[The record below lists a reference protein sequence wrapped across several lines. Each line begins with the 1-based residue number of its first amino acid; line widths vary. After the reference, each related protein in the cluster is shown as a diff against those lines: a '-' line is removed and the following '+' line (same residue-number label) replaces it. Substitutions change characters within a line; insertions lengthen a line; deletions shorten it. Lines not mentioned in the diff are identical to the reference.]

1 MARVATATVL
11 LLPFILTF
19 MRVVAAEGGG
29 LKLRRQKREW
39 IIPPTRLKEN
49 VDYTSREY
57 IAKIRSDKQY
67 TSKVTY
73 SLTGIG
79 ADQNPS
85 HLFTVNK
92 EKGLVRIN
100 GILDREKTASYHL
113 LGVAR
118 YDNGSKAENDIDL
131 RIFVEDQ
138 NDCQPVFVFGQSG
151 SVNES
156 SAAETVV
163 MKVIATD
170 ADEVN
175 TLHSKIYYSIVQKS
189 SSDSMFAI
197 NYETGEIMV
206 RQTTLDRETQDTYI
220 LTVKGS
226 DMNGEMGGNSG
237 TGQVVIKIL
246 DINDNIPTLEKE
258 SYEGSVEENTVNV
271 EVLRIKAID
280 MDLKYTENWLAVF
293 TIVTGNEA
301 GYFTITTHSKTNEG
315 IIMITKALDYE
326 ELKVLNLAISVS
338 NKAVYYF
345 GSSSTSGGIGG
356 GGVIGGG
363 ITGGGKTYPIKINVV
378 NQKEGPK
385 FQPMVK
391 VVTISEDSTTVTI
404 NKVITTYA
412 AIDSETLLTA
422 TNVRYAKIYDIDNW
436 LIIDE
441 KTAEIK
447 LNKVPD
453 RESKYL
459 VNGTYYAKIIAIT
472 TDLPSKTATGTIA
485 IQVEDFNDHCPILTA
500 TTTTMCLGDTAVYV
514 TAVDGDTFPN
524 GAPFKFRVIQEDS
537 KQKWKVEHLN
547 ATTAILRDHAHLW
560 PGHYKVAV
568 EISDQQGK
576 ACADVQI
583 LTMVVCTCDQVNKVC
598 FAQVTG
604 KDVTLGAS
612 AILLLLLGLLLL
624 LLVPLLLLFCLCGGV
639 ASIGDFKAI
648 PFDTKEHLIPYHTEG
663 QGEDKE
669 VPLLQIPVEIH
680 GSVKAVDLA
689 KYGGKRGFI
698 GGAGAEGGSAGGVL
712 GDRFTSWAM
721 ITGEHHHSH
730 GSHQPSGRVEVD
742 YGKSGVTMTG
752 HEHSYFSRY
761 GAGAYDGIA
770 LSEGVLEEYYS
781 AKANHVA
788 QNDQQRDD
796 LLIYDYEGQG
806 SPVGSVGCC
815 SLLGT
820 DDDLDFL
827 NDLGPKFKTLAKIC
841 QGSIA
846 MEAETVNVSVSSPRP
861 RPTTST
867 HTEVSRDTALNVNT
881 LNTSS
886 ITSTSSTPL
895 QESLVTQAQGSATIR
910 KVHIQ
915 ENKVMP
921 NQTLFIQQP
930 PMYYAAAPTMYVV
943 EPQPQLVL
951 VEQRGGGGYVCAQQA
966 VSQVG
971 VGMGQGMVDV
981 GGLHGSQG
989 MMLVERQVGA
999 GGSGEGHGHVVM
1011 GASQVLQGAD
1021 HANTRGGH
1029 VITETSQ
1036 TITRGAQ
1043 VLQGPGQT
1051 MIGKGHLSPG
1061 GSFSQGSLSGSR
1073 KVLVVESG
1081 SGSASA
1087 AGGSASLGAAQV
1099 TMQRGQ
1105 GLEVKGH
1112 SIEVRSQ
1119 NGASSLSSSS
1129 LCGTAGS
1136 NEASA
1141 TAGTVTTT
1149 PTAAPHSSS
1158 HTAVVQEKKISITEK
1173 HVETSTVS

>member
-1 MARVATATVL
+1 MARLATATVL
-11 LLPFILTF
+11 LLPFILTCLC
-19 MRVVAAEGGG
+19 VVAAEGGG

-39 IIPPTRLKEN
+39 IIPPKRLKEN
-49 VDYTSREY
+49 VDYTRQEY
-57 IAKIRSDKQY
+57 IAKIRSDEQY

-79 ADQNPS
+79 ADQNPRS
-85 HLFTVNK
+85 LFTVNPNT
-92 EKGLVRIN
+92 GLVRVN
-100 GILDREKTASYHL
+100 GILDREKIPSYHL
-113 LGVAR
+113 LGVAT
-118 YDNGSKAENDIDL
+118 YNNGSKAEKDIDL
-131 RIFVEDQ
+131 RIYVEDE

-163 MKVIATD
+163 MKVIAKD

-175 TLHSKIYYSIVQKS
+175 TLHSQIYYSIVQKS

-197 NYETGEIMV
+197 NYQTGEIMV

-226 DMNGEMGGNSG
+226 DMNGAMGGNSG

-258 SYEGSVEENTVNV
+258 SYEVSVEENTVNV
-271 EVLRIKAID
+271 EVLRIKAT
-280 MDLKYTENWLAVF
+280 DLDLMYTENWLAVF
-293 TIVTGNEA
+293 TIITGNEA
-301 GYFTITTHSKTNEG
+301 GYFTITTDSKTNEG

-345 GSSSTSGGIGG
+345 GSSSMSGGIGG
-356 GGVIGGG
+356 GRVAGGVL
-363 ITGGGKTYPIKINVV
+363 TGGGKTYPIKINVI

-385 FQPMVK
+385 FQPTVK

-412 AIDSETLLTA
+412 AIDSDTLLTA
-422 TNVRYAKIYDIDNW
+422 TNVRYAKISDVDNW

-500 TTTTMCLGDTAVYV
+500 MATTMCLGDTAVYV

-524 GAPFKFRVIQEDS
+524 GAPFKFRVIQGDS
-537 KQKWKVEHLN
+537 KQKWTVEHLN
-547 ATTAILRDHAHLW
+547 ATTAILRDHGHLW

-576 ACADVQI
+576 ACADIQI
-583 LTMVVCTCDQVNKVC
+583 LNVVVCTCDQVNKVC
-598 FAQVTG
+598 FARETG

-639 ASIGDFKAI
+639 ASIGDFKAM
-648 PFDTKEHLIPYHTEG
+648 PFNTKEHLIPYHTEG

-669 VPLLQIPVEIH
+669 VPLLQIPVAIH
-680 GSVKAVDLA
+680 GSIKVVDLA
-689 KYGGKRGFI
+689 NNRGGMGLIRET
-698 GGAGAEGGSAGGVL
+698 GAAGGVF
-712 GDRFTSWAM
+712 GDDFTPSAINTW
-721 ITGEHHHSH
+721 EYNHSH
-730 GSHQPSGRVEVD
+730 GSHQPSGRVKVS
-742 YGKSGVTMTG
+742 YGVGGGTMTG
-752 HEHSYFSRY
+752 HEQFSRY
-761 GAGAYDGIA
+761 EAGAYDGVA

-781 AKANHVA
+781 AKANHA
-788 QNDQQRDD
+788 TQNDQQRDD

-806 SPVGSVGCC
+806 SLVGSIGCC
-815 SLLGT
+815 SLLGA
-820 DDDLDFL
+820 DDDMDFL
-827 NDLGPKFKTLAKIC
+827 NDLGPKFKTLAKCC

-846 MEAETVNVSVSSPRP
+846 METVNVSVSSLRP

-867 HTEVSRDTALNVNT
+867 HTEVNRDTALNVNT

-886 ITSTSSTPL
+886 TTSSTHL
-895 QESLVTQAQGSATIR
+895 QENLVTRAQGSATIC
-910 KVHIQ
+910 KVQ

-921 NQTLFIQQP
+921 NKTLFIQQP
-930 PMYYAAAPTMYVV
+930 PMYYAAAPTMYMV

-951 VEQRGGGGYVCAQQA
+951 VEQRGGGGYVRAQQA
-966 VSQVG
+966 VSQGG
-971 VGMGQGMVDV
+971 VGMGQGVVQV

-989 MMLVERQVGA
+989 MILLERQVGA
-999 GGSGEGHGHVVM
+999 GGSGEGQGHVVM
-1011 GASQVLQGAD
+1011 GTSQVLQGAG
-1021 HANTRGGH
+1021 HTIIGGGH
-1029 VITETSQ
+1029 VITEMSQ
-1036 TITRGAQ
+1036 TITRGGQ
-1043 VLQGPGQT
+1043 VLQGADQT
-1051 MIGKGHLSPG
+1051 MIGKGHLSSG
-1061 GSFSQGSLSGSR
+1061 GNFSQGSLSGSG
-1073 KVLVVESG
+1073 KVLVVESR
-1081 SGSASA
+1081 SGSVSA
-1087 AGGSASLGAAQV
+1087 AGCSADLGAAQV
-1099 TMQRGQ
+1099 TMLQRGQ
-1105 GLEVKGH
+1105 GLEVKCH
-1112 SIEVRSQ
+1112 SVEVRGQSD
-1119 NGASSLSSSS
+1119 ASSLSSSS

-1141 TAGTVTTT
+1141 TAVKVRTM
-1149 PTAAPHSSS
+1149 PTAAPCSSS
-1158 HTAVVQEKKISITEK
+1158 HTAVVQEKKISVTEK
-1173 HVETSTVS
+1173 YVETSTMA

>member
-1 MARVATATVL
+1 MC
-11 LLPFILTF
+11 
-19 MRVVAAEGGG
+19 GGS
-29 LKLRRQKREW
+29 RREW
-39 IIPPTRLKEN
+39 IIPPKRLKEN
-49 VDYTSREY
+49 VDYTSQEY
-57 IAKIRSDKQY
+57 IAKIRSDEQY

-79 ADQNPS
+79 ADQNPRS
-85 HLFTVNK
+85 LFTVNPNT
-92 EKGLVRIN
+92 GLVRIN
-100 GILDREKTASYHL
+100 GILDREKIPSYHL
-113 LGVAR
+113 LGVAT
-118 YDNGSKAENDIDL
+118 YNNGSKAEKDIDL
-131 RIFVEDQ
+131 RISVEDQ

-156 SAAETVV
+156 SVAETVV
-163 MKVIATD
+163 MKVLATD

-175 TLHSKIYYSIVQKS
+175 TLHSQIYYSIVQKS

-197 NYETGEIMV
+197 NYQTGEIMV
-206 RQTTLDRETQDTYI
+206 RQTTLDRETQDTYT

-226 DMNGEMGGNSG
+226 DMNGAMGGNSG

-258 SYEGSVEENTVNV
+258 SYEGSVLENTVNV
-271 EVLRIKAID
+271 EVLRIKAT
-280 MDLKYTENWLAVF
+280 DLDLMYTENWLAVF
-293 TIVTGNEA
+293 TIITGNEA
-301 GYFTITTHSKTNEG
+301 GYFTITTDSKTNEG

-345 GSSSTSGGIGG
+345 GSSSMSGGIGG
-356 GGVIGGG
+356 GGVAGGVM
-363 ITGGGKTYPIKINVV
+363 TGGGKTYPIKINVI

-412 AIDSETLLTA
+412 AIDSDTLLTA
-422 TNVRYAKIYDIDNW
+422 TNVRYAKKSDVDNW

-500 TTTTMCLGDTAVYV
+500 TATTMCLGDTIVYV
-514 TAVDGDTFPN
+514 KAVDGDTFPN
-524 GAPFKFRVIQEDS
+524 GAPFKFRVIQGDS
-537 KQKWKVEHLN
+537 KQKWTVEHLN
-547 ATTAILRDHAHLW
+547 ATTAILRDHAHMW

-576 ACADVQI
+576 ACADIQI
-583 LTMVVCTCDQVNKVC
+583 LNVDVCTCDQVNKVC
-598 FAQVTG
+598 FAREMG

-612 AILLLLLGLLLL
+612 AILLLLLGLL
-624 LLVPLLLLFCLCGGV
+624 
-639 ASIGDFKAI
+639 
-648 PFDTKEHLIPYHTEG
+648 
-663 QGEDKE
+663 
-669 VPLLQIPVEIH
+669 
-680 GSVKAVDLA
+680 
-689 KYGGKRGFI
+689 
-698 GGAGAEGGSAGGVL
+698 
-712 GDRFTSWAM
+712 
-721 ITGEHHHSH
+721 
-730 GSHQPSGRVEVD
+730 
-742 YGKSGVTMTG
+742 
-752 HEHSYFSRY
+752 
-761 GAGAYDGIA
+761 
-770 LSEGVLEEYYS
+770 
-781 AKANHVA
+781 
-788 QNDQQRDD
+788 DD

-815 SLLGT
+815 SLLGA

-846 MEAETVNVSVSSPRP
+846 MEAETVNMSVSSPRP

-867 HTEVSRDTALNVNT
+867 HTEVNRDTALNVNT

-886 ITSTSSTPL
+886 TTSTSSTPL
-895 QESLVTQAQGSATIR
+895 QENLVTRAQGSATIR
-910 KVHIQ
+910 KVQ

-921 NQTLFIQQP
+921 NKTLFIQQP
-930 PMYYAAAPTMYVV
+930 PMYYAAAPTMYMV

-951 VEQRGGGGYVCAQQA
+951 VEQRGGGGYVRAQQA

-971 VGMGQGMVDV
+971 VGMGQGVVQV

-989 MMLVERQVGA
+989 MILLERQVGA
-999 GGSGEGHGHVVM
+999 GGSGEGQGHVVM
-1011 GASQVLQGAD
+1011 GASQVLQGAG
-1021 HANTRGGH
+1021 HTILRGGH
-1029 VITETSQ
+1029 IITETSQ
-1036 TITRGAQ
+1036 TITRGGQ
-1043 VLQGPGQT
+1043 VLQGADQT

-1061 GSFSQGSLSGSR
+1061 GNFSQGSLSGSR

-1087 AGGSASLGAAQV
+1087 AGCSAGLGAAQV
-1099 TMQRGQ
+1099 TMLQSGQ
-1105 GLEVKGH
+1105 GLEVKCH
-1112 SIEVRSQ
+1112 SVEVRGQS
-1119 NGASSLSSSS
+1119 GASSLSSSS

-1141 TAGTVTTT
+1141 TAVKVTTT
-1149 PTAAPHSSS
+1149 PTAAPCSSS
-1158 HTAVVQEKKISITEK
+1158 HTAVVQEKKISVTEK
-1173 HVETSTVS
+1173 YVETSTIA

>member
-19 MRVVAAEGGG
+19 LCVVAAEGGG

-39 IIPPTRLKEN
+39 IIPPKRLKEN
-49 VDYTSREY
+49 VDYTSQEY
-57 IAKIRSDKQY
+57 ISKIRSDEQY
-67 TSKVTY
+67 MSKVTY

-79 ADQNPS
+79 ADQNPRS
-85 HLFTVNK
+85 LFTVNPNT
-92 EKGLVRIN
+92 GLVRVN
-100 GILDREKTASYHL
+100 GILDREKIPSYHL
-113 LGVAR
+113 LGVAT
-118 YDNGSKAENDIDL
+118 YNNGSRAEKDIDL
-131 RIFVEDQ
+131 HISVEDQ

-163 MKVIATD
+163 MKVLATD

-175 TLHSKIYYSIVQKS
+175 TLHSQIYYSIVQKS

-197 NYETGEIMV
+197 NYQTGEIMV
-206 RQTTLDRETQDTYI
+206 RQTTLDRETQDTYT

-226 DMNGEMGGNSG
+226 DMNGAMGGNSG

-258 SYEGSVEENTVNV
+258 YYEGSVLENTVNV
-271 EVLRIKAID
+271 EVLRIKAT
-280 MDLKYTENWLAVF
+280 DLDLMYTENWLAVF
-293 TIVTGNEA
+293 TIITGNEA
-301 GYFTITTHSKTNEG
+301 GYFTITTDSKTNEG

-326 ELKVLNLAISVS
+326 DLKVLNLAISVS

-356 GGVIGGG
+356 GGVAGGG
-363 ITGGGKTYPIKINVV
+363 MTGGGKTYPIKINVI
-378 NQKEGPK
+378 NQKEGPR

-412 AIDSETLLTA
+412 AIDSDTLLTA
-422 TNVRYAKIYDIDNW
+422 TNVRYAKKSDVDNW

-500 TTTTMCLGDTAVYV
+500 TATTMCLGDTTVYV
-514 TAVDGDTFPN
+514 KAVDGDTFPN
-524 GAPFKFRVIQEDS
+524 GAPFKFRVIQGDS
-537 KQKWKVEHLN
+537 KQKWTVEHLN
-547 ATTAILRDHAHLW
+547 ATTAILRDHAHMW

-576 ACADVQI
+576 ACADIQI
-583 LTMVVCTCDQVNKVC
+583 LNVDVCTCDQVNKVC
-598 FAQVTG
+598 FAWKMG

-639 ASIGDFKAI
+639 ASICDFKAM

-663 QGEDKE
+663 KGEDKE
-669 VPLLQIPVEIH
+669 IPLLQIPVAID
-680 GSVKAVDLA
+680 GSIKVVDLA
-689 KYGGKRGFI
+689 NNGEGMGLIRD
-698 GGAGAEGGSAGGVL
+698 AGAAGGSAGGVF
-712 GDRFTSWAM
+712 GDGFTPSAISTW
-721 ITGEHHHSH
+721 EHNHSH
-730 GSHQPSGRVEVD
+730 GSHQPSGRVKVS
-742 YGKSGVTMTG
+742 YGVGGGTMTG
-752 HEHSYFSRY
+752 HEHFSRY
-761 GAGAYDGIA
+761 GAGAYDGVA
-770 LSEGVLEEYYS
+770 LSEGDLKEYYS
-781 AKANHVA
+781 AKANHAA

-815 SLLGT
+815 SLLGA

-846 MEAETVNVSVSSPRP
+846 MEAETVNMSVSSPRP

-867 HTEVSRDTALNVNT
+867 HTEVNRDTALNVNT

-886 ITSTSSTPL
+886 TTSTSSTPL
-895 QESLVTQAQGSATIR
+895 QENLVTRAQGSATIR
-910 KVHIQ
+910 KVQ

-921 NQTLFIQQP
+921 NKTLFIQQP
-930 PMYYAAAPTMYVV
+930 PMYYAAAPTMYMV

-951 VEQRGGGGYVCAQQA
+951 VEQRGGGGYVRAQQA

-971 VGMGQGMVDV
+971 VGMGQGVVQV

-989 MMLVERQVGA
+989 MISLERQVGA
-999 GGSGEGHGHVVM
+999 GGSGEGQGHVVM
-1011 GASQVLQGAD
+1011 GASQVLQGAG
-1021 HANTRGGH
+1021 HTILGGGH
-1029 VITETSQ
+1029 IITETSQ
-1036 TITRGAQ
+1036 TITRGGQ
-1043 VLQGPGQT
+1043 FLQGADQT
-1051 MIGKGHLSPG
+1051 MIGKDHLSPG
-1061 GSFSQGSLSGSR
+1061 GNFSQGSLSGSR

-1087 AGGSASLGAAQV
+1087 AGCSAGLGAAQV
-1099 TMQRGQ
+1099 IMLQRGQ
-1105 GLEVKGH
+1105 GLEVKCH
-1112 SIEVRSQ
+1112 SVEVRGQ
-1119 NGASSLSSSS
+1119 GDASSLRSSS

-1141 TAGTVTTT
+1141 TAVKVTTT
-1149 PTAAPHSSS
+1149 PTAAPCSSS
-1158 HTAVVQEKKISITEK
+1158 HTAVVQEKKISVTEK
-1173 HVETSTVS
+1173 YVETSTIA

>member
-19 MRVVAAEGGG
+19 LCVVAAEGGG

-39 IIPPTRLKEN
+39 IIPPKRLKEN
-49 VDYTSREY
+49 VDYTSQEY
-57 IAKIRSDKQY
+57 IAKIRSDEQY

-79 ADQNPS
+79 ADQNPRS
-85 HLFTVNK
+85 LFTVNPNT
-92 EKGLVRIN
+92 GLVRIN
-100 GILDREKTASYHL
+100 GILDREKIPSYHL
-113 LGVAR
+113 LGVAT
-118 YDNGSKAENDIDL
+118 YNNGSKAEKDIDL
-131 RIFVEDQ
+131 RISVEDQ

-163 MKVIATD
+163 MKVLATD

-175 TLHSKIYYSIVQKS
+175 TPHSQIYYSIVQKS

-197 NYETGEIMV
+197 NYQTGEIMV

-226 DMNGEMGGNSG
+226 DMNGAMGGNSG
-237 TGQVVIKIL
+237 TGQVVINIL

-258 SYEGSVEENTVNV
+258 SYEGSVLENTVNV
-271 EVLRIKAID
+271 EVLRIKAT
-280 MDLKYTENWLAVF
+280 DLDLMYTENWLAVF
-293 TIVTGNEA
+293 TIISGNEA
-301 GYFTITTHSKTNEG
+301 GYFTITTDSMTNEG

-338 NKAVYYF
+338 NKAVYNF
-345 GSSSTSGGIGG
+345 GASSTSGGIGG
-356 GGVIGGG
+356 GGVAGGG
-363 ITGGGKTYPIKINVV
+363 MTGGGKTYPIKINVI

-412 AIDSETLLTA
+412 AIDSDTLLTA
-422 TNVRYAKIYDIDNW
+422 TNVRYAKKSDVDNW
-436 LIIDE
+436 LIIDG

-500 TTTTMCLGDTAVYV
+500 TATTMCLGDTAVYV

-524 GAPFKFRVIQEDS
+524 GAPFKFRVIQGDS
-537 KQKWKVEHLN
+537 KQKWTLEHLN
-547 ATTAILRDHAHLW
+547 ATTAILRDHAHMW
-560 PGHYKVAV
+560 PGHYKVVV

-576 ACADVQI
+576 ACADIQI
-583 LTMVVCTCDQVNKVC
+583 LNVVVCTCDQVNKVC
-598 FAQVTG
+598 FARETG

-612 AILLLLLGLLLL
+612 AILLLLLSLLLL

-639 ASIGDFKAI
+639 ASIGDFKAM

-669 VPLLQIPVEIH
+669 VPLLQIPVAID
-680 GSVKAVDLA
+680 GSIKVVDLA
-689 KYGGKRGFI
+689 NNGGGMGLIRD
-698 GGAGAEGGSAGGVL
+698 AGAAGGSAGGVF
-712 GDRFTSWAM
+712 GDSFTRSAINTW
-721 ITGEHHHSH
+721 EHNHSH
-730 GSHQPSGRVEVD
+730 GSHQPSGRVKVS
-742 YGKSGVTMTG
+742 YGVGGGTMTG
-752 HEHSYFSRY
+752 HEHFSRY
-761 GAGAYDGIA
+761 GAGAYDGVA

-781 AKANHVA
+781 AKANHA
-788 QNDQQRDD
+788 ARNDQQRDD

-815 SLLGT
+815 SLLGA

-846 MEAETVNVSVSSPRP
+846 MEAETVNMSVSSPRP
-861 RPTTST
+861 KPTTST
-867 HTEVSRDTALNVNT
+867 HTEVNRDTALNVNT

-886 ITSTSSTPL
+886 TSSTSSTRL
-895 QESLVTQAQGSATIR
+895 QENLVPRAQGSATIR
-910 KVHIQ
+910 KVQ

-921 NQTLFIQQP
+921 NKTLFIQQP
-930 PMYYAAAPTMYVV
+930 PIYYAAAPTMCMV
-943 EPQPQLVL
+943 EPQLVL
-951 VEQRGGGGYVCAQQA
+951 VEQRGGGGYVHAQQA

-971 VGMGQGMVDV
+971 VGMGQGVVQV

-989 MMLVERQVGA
+989 MILLERQVGVV
-999 GGSGEGHGHVVM
+999 GSEEGQGHVVM
-1011 GASQVLQGAD
+1011 GASQVLQGAG
-1021 HANTRGGH
+1021 HTIIGGSH
-1029 VITETSQ
+1029 IITETSQ
-1036 TITRGAQ
+1036 TITRGGQ
-1043 VLQGPGQT
+1043 VLQGADQT

-1061 GSFSQGSLSGSR
+1061 GNFSQGSLSGSR

-1087 AGGSASLGAAQV
+1087 AGSSAGLGAAQV
-1099 TMQRGQ
+1099 TMLQRGQ
-1105 GLEVKGH
+1105 GLEVKCH
-1112 SIEVRSQ
+1112 SVEVRGQS
-1119 NGASSLSSSS
+1119 GASSLSSSS

-1141 TAGTVTTT
+1141 TAVKVTTT
-1149 PTAAPHSSS
+1149 PTAAPCSSSS
-1158 HTAVVQEKKISITEK
+1158 HTAVVQEKKISVTEK
-1173 HVETSTVS
+1173 YVETSTIA

>member
-1 MARVATATVL
+1 FQYYNAVFFL
-11 LLPFILTF
+11 LYFLQFLC
-19 MRVVAAEGGG
+19 VVAAEGGG

-39 IIPPTRLKEN
+39 IIPPKRLKEN
-49 VDYTSREY
+49 VDYTSQEY
-57 IAKIRSDKQY
+57 ISKIRSDEQY
-67 TSKVTY
+67 MSKVTY

-79 ADQNPS
+79 ADQNPRS
-85 HLFTVNK
+85 LFTVNPNT
-92 EKGLVRIN
+92 GLVRVN
-100 GILDREKTASYHL
+100 GILDREKIPSYHL
-113 LGVAR
+113 LGVAT
-118 YDNGSKAENDIDL
+118 YNNGSRAEKDIDL
-131 RIFVEDQ
+131 HISVEDQ

-163 MKVIATD
+163 MKVLATD

-175 TLHSKIYYSIVQKS
+175 TLHSQIYYSIVQKS

-197 NYETGEIMV
+197 NYQTGEIMV
-206 RQTTLDRETQDTYI
+206 RQTTLDRETQDTYT

-226 DMNGEMGGNSG
+226 DMNGAMGGNSG

-258 SYEGSVEENTVNV
+258 YYEGSVLENTVNV
-271 EVLRIKAID
+271 EVLRIKAT
-280 MDLKYTENWLAVF
+280 DLDLMYTENWLAVF
-293 TIVTGNEA
+293 TIITGNEA
-301 GYFTITTHSKTNEG
+301 GYFTITTDSKTNEG

-326 ELKVLNLAISVS
+326 DLKVLNLAISVS

-356 GGVIGGG
+356 GGVAGGG
-363 ITGGGKTYPIKINVV
+363 MTGGGKTYPIKINVI
-378 NQKEGPK
+378 NQKEGPR

-412 AIDSETLLTA
+412 AIDSDTLLTA
-422 TNVRYAKIYDIDNW
+422 TNVRYAKKSDVDNW

-500 TTTTMCLGDTAVYV
+500 TATTMCLGDTTVYV
-514 TAVDGDTFPN
+514 KAVDGDTFPN
-524 GAPFKFRVIQEDS
+524 GAPFKFRVIQGDS
-537 KQKWKVEHLN
+537 KQKWTVEHLN
-547 ATTAILRDHAHLW
+547 ATTAILRDHAHMW

-576 ACADVQI
+576 ACADIQI
-583 LTMVVCTCDQVNKVC
+583 LNVDVCTCDQVNKVC
-598 FAQVTG
+598 FAWKMG

-612 AILLLLLGLLLL
+612 AILLLLLGLL
-624 LLVPLLLLFCLCGGV
+624 
-639 ASIGDFKAI
+639 
-648 PFDTKEHLIPYHTEG
+648 
-663 QGEDKE
+663 
-669 VPLLQIPVEIH
+669 
-680 GSVKAVDLA
+680 
-689 KYGGKRGFI
+689 
-698 GGAGAEGGSAGGVL
+698 
-712 GDRFTSWAM
+712 
-721 ITGEHHHSH
+721 
-730 GSHQPSGRVEVD
+730 
-742 YGKSGVTMTG
+742 
-752 HEHSYFSRY
+752 
-761 GAGAYDGIA
+761 
-770 LSEGVLEEYYS
+770 
-781 AKANHVA
+781 
-788 QNDQQRDD
+788 DD

-815 SLLGT
+815 SLLGA

-846 MEAETVNVSVSSPRP
+846 MEAETVNMSVSSPRP

-867 HTEVSRDTALNVNT
+867 HTEVNRDTALNVNT

-886 ITSTSSTPL
+886 TTSTSSTPL
-895 QESLVTQAQGSATIR
+895 QENLVTRAQGSATIR
-910 KVHIQ
+910 KVQ

-921 NQTLFIQQP
+921 NKTLFIQQP
-930 PMYYAAAPTMYVV
+930 PMYYAAAPTMYMV

-951 VEQRGGGGYVCAQQA
+951 VEQRGGGGYVRAQQA

-971 VGMGQGMVDV
+971 VGMGQGVVQV

-989 MMLVERQVGA
+989 MISLERQVGA
-999 GGSGEGHGHVVM
+999 GGSGEGQGHVVM
-1011 GASQVLQGAD
+1011 GASQVLQGAG
-1021 HANTRGGH
+1021 HTILGGGH
-1029 VITETSQ
+1029 IITETSQ
-1036 TITRGAQ
+1036 TITRGGQ
-1043 VLQGPGQT
+1043 FLQGADQT
-1051 MIGKGHLSPG
+1051 MIGKDHLSPG
-1061 GSFSQGSLSGSR
+1061 GNFSQGSLSGSR

-1087 AGGSASLGAAQV
+1087 AGCSAGLGAAQV
-1099 TMQRGQ
+1099 IMLQRGQ
-1105 GLEVKGH
+1105 GLEVKCH
-1112 SIEVRSQ
+1112 SVEVRGQ
-1119 NGASSLSSSS
+1119 GDASSLRSSS

-1141 TAGTVTTT
+1141 TAVKVTTT
-1149 PTAAPHSSS
+1149 PTAAPCSSS
-1158 HTAVVQEKKISITEK
+1158 HTAVVQEKKISVTEK
-1173 HVETSTVS
+1173 YVETSTIA

>member
-1 MARVATATVL
+1 SLIASPYSKGYSTSAFLQGIGKPPWTLWLNLCLKSTARMRD
-11 LLPFILTF
+11 LTHTNF
-19 MRVVAAEGGG
+19 LCVVAAEGGG

-39 IIPPTRLKEN
+39 IIPPKRLKEN
-49 VDYTSREY
+49 VDYTSQEY
-57 IAKIRSDKQY
+57 ISKIRSDEHY
-67 TSKVTY
+67 MSKVTY

-79 ADQNPS
+79 ADQNPRN
-85 HLFTVNK
+85 LFTVNPNT
-92 EKGLVRIN
+92 GLVRIN
-100 GILDREKTASYHL
+100 GILDREKIPSYHL
-113 LGVAR
+113 LGVAT
-118 YDNGSKAENDIDL
+118 YSNGSRAEKDIDL
-131 RIFVEDQ
+131 RISVEDQ

-163 MKVIATD
+163 MKVLATD

-175 TLHSKIYYSIVQKS
+175 TLHSQIYYSIVQKS

-197 NYETGEIMV
+197 NYQTGEIMV
-206 RQTTLDRETQDTYI
+206 RQTTLDRETQDTYT

-226 DMNGEMGGNSG
+226 DMNGAMGGNSG

-258 SYEGSVEENTVNV
+258 YYEGSVLENTVNV
-271 EVLRIKAID
+271 EVLRIKAT
-280 MDLKYTENWLAVF
+280 DLDLMYTENWLAVF
-293 TIVTGNEA
+293 TIITGNEA
-301 GYFTITTHSKTNEG
+301 GYFTITTDSKTNEG

-326 ELKVLNLAISVS
+326 ELKVLNLVISVS

-345 GSSSTSGGIGG
+345 GGGM
-356 GGVIGGG
+356 
-363 ITGGGKTYPIKINVV
+363 TGGGKPYPIKINVI

-412 AIDSETLLTA
+412 AIDSDTLLTA
-422 TNVRYAKIYDIDNW
+422 TNVRYAKKSDVDNW

-500 TTTTMCLGDTAVYV
+500 TTTTMCLGDTTVYV
-514 TAVDGDTFPN
+514 KAVDGDTFPN
-524 GAPFKFRVIQEDS
+524 GAPFKFRVIQGDS
-537 KQKWKVEHLN
+537 KQKWTVEHLN
-547 ATTAILRDHAHLW
+547 ATTAILRDNAHMW
-560 PGHYKVAV
+560 PGQYKVAM

-576 ACADVQI
+576 ACADIQV
-583 LTMVVCTCDQVNKVC
+583 LNVDVCTCDQVNKVC
-598 FAQVTG
+598 FAWEMG

-639 ASIGDFKAI
+639 ASIGDFKAM

-663 QGEDKE
+663 QGEDK
-669 VPLLQIPVEIH
+669 V
-680 GSVKAVDLA
+680 S
-689 KYGGKRGFI
+689 YGV
-698 GGAGAEGGSAGGVL
+698 GGG
-712 GDRFTSWAM
+712 
-721 ITGEHHHSH
+721 
-730 GSHQPSGRVEVD
+730 
-742 YGKSGVTMTG
+742 TMTG
-752 HEHSYFSRY
+752 HEHFSRY
-761 GAGAYDGIA
+761 GAGAYDGVA
-770 LSEGVLEEYYS
+770 LSEGDLEEYYS
-781 AKANHVA
+781 AKANHAA

-815 SLLGT
+815 SLLGA

-846 MEAETVNVSVSSPRP
+846 MEAETVNMSVSSPRP

-867 HTEVSRDTALNVNT
+867 HTEVNRDTALNVNT

-886 ITSTSSTPL
+886 TTSTSSTPL
-895 QESLVTQAQGSATIR
+895 QENLVTRAQGSATIH
-910 KVHIQ
+910 KVQ

-921 NQTLFIQQP
+921 NKTLFIQQP
-930 PMYYAAAPTMYVV
+930 PMYDAAAPTMYMV

-951 VEQRGGGGYVCAQQA
+951 VEQRGGGGYVRAQQA

-971 VGMGQGMVDV
+971 VVMGQGVLDNILYTV
-981 GGLHGSQG
+981 GLKVISR
-989 MMLVERQVGA
+989 ER
-999 GGSGEGHGHVVM
+999 ER
-1011 GASQVLQGAD
+1011 D
-1021 HANTRGGH
+1021 RE
-1029 VITETSQ
+1029 IE
-1036 TITRGAQ
+1036 
-1043 VLQGPGQT
+1043 
-1051 MIGKGHLSPG
+1051 
-1061 GSFSQGSLSGSR
+1061 
-1073 KVLVVESG
+1073 VLVL
-1081 SGSASA
+1081 SA
-1087 AGGSASLGAAQV
+1087 
-1099 TMQRGQ
+1099 
-1105 GLEVKGH
+1105 GLKYRNSTH
-1112 SIEVRSQ
+1112 C
-1119 NGASSLSSSS
+1119 L
-1129 LCGTAGS
+1129 L
-1136 NEASA
+1136 
-1141 TAGTVTTT
+1141 TTLL
-1149 PTAAPHSSS
+1149 
-1158 HTAVVQEKKISITEK
+1158 
-1173 HVETSTVS
+1173 